1 MIWVELLVV
10 SMGKAEEAV
19 KLIHI
24 LAVIWDPNEI
34 SEPLFKTIAL
44 IINYLSVLL
53 IMFYL
58 AKAIFT
64 SIFTT

>member
-34 SEPLFKTIAL
+34 SEPLFKTIRPCQHRGFL
-44 IINYLSVLL
+44 FLQ
-53 IMFYL
+53 
-58 AKAIFT
+58 
-64 SIFTT
+64 